1 MIRVAKPKKQKAQA
15 GPVNAGRLKSFVER
29 VEKLEEE
36 RKAIGDDVRDVYAEA
51 HGIGYD
57 KKTIRWMVR
66 ERKVDSADRD
76 ERDSL
81 RITYAHA
88 LGMAVDA
95 VSNGEVSLRQAEG
108 KFGVSKSSI
117 HRALAVPEVSQ
128 VEMTDGDLWVDG
140 VIIEDAAP
148 QTLGDASAPVA
159 EPVHSSACPPQPLSE
174 GGDGIGHQIET
185 KSSAG
190 PEQEGGHARLSS
202 DDAPQA
208 ERQRPP
214 ATPVP
219 DGGVGAGTIP
229 DAVARAVARDTMLAM
244 EEAAVP
250 TPSVG
255 AVAEPSAAQRVATS
269 EPDITIPFFLRRVA

>member
-174 GGDGIGHQIET
+174 GGDGIGHQYFDVVPPNIAAAVVRGD
-185 KSSAG
+185 AG
-190 PEQEGGHARLSS
+190 WAEGISLKRTPACNDPRPATWQGITLSR
-202 DDAPQA
+202 DAFEA
-208 ERQRPP
+208 EREAAREAERVRRRAEHAKAAARNAEIDADPL
-214 ATPVP
+214 
-219 DGGVGAGTIP
+219 TIP
-229 DAVARAVARDTMLAM
+229 A
-244 EEAAVP
+244 
-250 TPSVG
+250 
-255 AVAEPSAAQRVATS
+255 
-269 EPDITIPFFLRRVA
+269 FLRKQVAASVT